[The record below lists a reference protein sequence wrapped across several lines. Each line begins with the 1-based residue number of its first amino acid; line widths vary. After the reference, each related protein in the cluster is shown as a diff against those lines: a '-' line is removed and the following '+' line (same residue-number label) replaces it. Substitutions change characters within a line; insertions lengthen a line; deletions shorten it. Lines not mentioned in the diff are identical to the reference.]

1 MTTSTPELKTAAA
14 PGIDWADV
22 AGQWF
27 KAYRAGF
34 DTVLGLSNAALAGAE
49 RMQMVQLEA
58 DVETQTRNRTAALA
72 VGDCR
77 DVQGLLALQSNLAT
91 AYMES
96 AMRYGT
102 TFAQLAQQ
110 TNAEIAK
117 LLTARYEEWGRFV
130 RGALPVGSANRVDAA
145 AVRDRVRGR
154 PGVAAGDDP
163 VDRLARF
170 DGRPGLQAGRLRWG
184 RSPPGQEGSPAVGG
198 VEGRGLNHPAHFVG
212 TSPRRGGDGAL
223 TPRGAGD
230 RARRRR
236 PPPERGS

>member
-1 MTTSTPELKTAAA
+1 MTTHTSDRKTAAA
-14 PGIDWADV
+14 PTIAPTVVQSIDWADV

-34 DTVLGLSNAALAGAE
+34 DTLLAVSNAVLAGVE
-49 RMQMVQLEA
+49 RMQMTQLEA

-77 DVQGLLALQSNLAT
+77 DVQGLLTLQSNLAT

-117 LLTARYEEWGRFV
+117 LLTARYEEWNRFM
-130 RGALPVGSANRVDAA
+130 RGALPA
-145 AVRDRVRGR
+145 
-154 PGVAAGDDP
+154 GVAPESIQQPFAMAFEAARASQEAMIKSIASLTSMAGH
-163 VDRLARF
+163 A
-170 DGRPGLQAGRLRWG
+170 QK
-184 RSPPGQEGSPAVGG
+184 
-198 VEGRGLNHPAHFVG
+198 
-212 TSPRRGGDGAL
+212 
-223 TPRGAGD
+223 
-230 RARRRR
+230 RAA
-236 PPPERGS
+236 

>member
-14 PGIDWADV
+14 PGIALGIDWADV

-34 DTVLGLSNAALAGAE
+34 DTLLGLSNAALAGAE

-96 AMRYGT
+96 AMRYGMT
-102 TFAQLAQQ
+102 CAQLAQQ
-110 TNAEIAK
+110 TNAEIAR
-117 LLTARYEEWGRFV
+117 LLTARYEEWARFM
-130 RGALPVGSANRVDAA
+130 RGALPVGTAPESMQQPFAIAFEAA
-145 AVRDRVRGR
+145 RASQQAMIQSIASLASMAGQGLKR
-154 PGVAAGDDP
+154 AA
-163 VDRLARF
+163 
-170 DGRPGLQAGRLRWG
+170 
-184 RSPPGQEGSPAVGG
+184 
-198 VEGRGLNHPAHFVG
+198 
-212 TSPRRGGDGAL
+212 
-223 TPRGAGD
+223 
-230 RARRRR
+230 
-236 PPPERGS
+236 

>member
-130 RGALPVGSANRVDAA
+130 RGALPVGSGTESMQQPFAIAFEAARVSQQAMIQSIASLASMAGQGFKRAA
-145 AVRDRVRGR
+145 
-154 PGVAAGDDP
+154 
-163 VDRLARF
+163 
-170 DGRPGLQAGRLRWG
+170 
-184 RSPPGQEGSPAVGG
+184 
-198 VEGRGLNHPAHFVG
+198 
-212 TSPRRGGDGAL
+212 
-223 TPRGAGD
+223 
-230 RARRRR
+230 
-236 PPPERGS
+236 